1 MYFFAPPTIAV
12 MQTGF
17 LIAAGMQS
25 MMLPTTVSSSQSI
38 GFRAERE
45 RDGRCDHG
53 ESPIADSRPGVR
65 FSLAGPFEEL
75 PRAKGAWEE
84 DTRHGL

>member
-1 MYFFAPPTIAV
+1 MYFFAPPMIAV
-12 MQTGF
+12 MQTGL
-17 LIAAGMQS
+17 LIATGMQS
-25 MMLPTTVSSSQSI
+25 MMLPTTVSSFQSI
-38 GFRAERE
+38 GFLAERE

-84 DTRHGL
+84 DTSHGL